1 MANVVKKHRIS
12 SALAQKMVH
21 KAVAKAKKLVW
32 AIGVSGGAAV
42 QNDIDCA
49 TAALALVSDAMPS
62 GLTKD

>member
-1 MANVVKKHRIS
+1 
-12 SALAQKMVH
+12 
-21 KAVAKAKKLVW
+21 
-32 AIGVSGGAAV
+32 V